1 LQNDIANLINHF
13 SGAEV
18 ASQIGEVIFP
28 ARKSF
33 CKLAKSFF
41 QRANRFA
48 NLQNGWSN
56 AKTLKNAGFPVFS
69 VEIGKRDSFGR
80 CRADR

>member
-18 ASQIGEVIFP
+18 ASQMGAVIFP
-28 ARKSF
+28 ARKSLR
-33 CKLAKSFF
+33 KWEQSFF
-41 QRANRFA
+41 RRANRFA
-48 NLQNGWSN
+48 NLQNGWSH

-69 VEIGKRDSFGR
+69 VEMGKKRQFWPLPR
-80 CRADR
+80 